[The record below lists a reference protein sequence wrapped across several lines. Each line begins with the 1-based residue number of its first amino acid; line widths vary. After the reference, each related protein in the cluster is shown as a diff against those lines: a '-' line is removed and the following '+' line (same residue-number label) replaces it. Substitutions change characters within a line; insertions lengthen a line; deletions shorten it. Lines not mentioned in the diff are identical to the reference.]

1 MRAMKDSGVEW
12 IGEIPLD
19 WEVVPNKRVMSKVK
33 EICEEY
39 SGENI
44 LSLTMNG
51 VIVRDLEN
59 PSGKMP
65 LTFDGYQ
72 RVKKGNLLMCLFDI
86 DVTPRCIGEI
96 MDDGITSP
104 AYSQFRLLND
114 NCARYYYYYYLN
126 LDYSK
131 ELLHLAKNLRHSLT
145 ESQLGE
151 VYVPLPKIY
160 EQQRIAD
167 YLDSKCSKI
176 DSIIEKQQVVIEKL
190 KEYKLSVITETV
202 TKGLNPDVA
211 MKDSGVEWIG
221 EVPKTTTV
229 TRAGHIFDII
239 LGKMLANIPSSETD
253 TMEKYFCA
261 ANVHFTGI
269 DYENL
274 KVMWFSEKEKQT
286 YKVNVGDLLVVEGG
300 AGAGGA
306 FVVDRDI
313 EDIYVQNSI
322 LIVRSNGNVSA
333 KWLQYSLFA
342 LVNRGYI
349 DFVCN
354 KATIPHFTKEK
365 LSDVPVVIFS
375 SVDEK
380 FILNFLDDKCEQINN
395 SIANRE
401 QLIDKL
407 REYKK
412 SLIYEV
418 VTGKK
423 EV

>member
-12 IGEIPLD
+12 IGEIPQEWGTIKFKYLHAGMNTGEGIDKEFWSTNETDKIFYTAGLVPIHTTYLD
-19 WEVVPNKRVMSKVK
+19 FPEWKFTEENDLLLARNGTPYVYYPEKGACYTDHIIRAKLNKDVNKRFVQYCLQQSISSIVV
-33 EICEEY
+33 ESVSIATW
-39 SGENI
+39 SA
-44 LSLTMNG
+44 SLWNEQLIPYPSLG
-51 VIVRDLEN
+51 KQRHIVE
-59 PSGKMP
+59 
-65 LTFDGYQ
+65 
-72 RVKKGNLLMCLFDI
+72 
-86 DVTPRCIGEI
+86 
-96 MDDGITSP
+96 
-104 AYSQFRLLND
+104 
-114 NCARYYYYYYLN
+114 
-126 LDYSK
+126 
-131 ELLHLAKNLRHSLT
+131 
-145 ESQLGE
+145 
-151 VYVPLPKIY
+151 
-160 EQQRIAD
+160 

-176 DSIIEKQQVVIEKL
+176 DTIIEKQQAVIEKL
-190 KEYKLSVITETV
+190 KEYKLSMITEAV
-202 TKGLNPDVA
+202 TKGLNLDVE

-229 TRAGHIFDII
+229 TRAGHVFDII

-274 KVMWFSEKEKQT
+274 KVMWFSEKEKQI
-286 YKVNVGDLLVVEGG
+286 YKVNIGDLLVVEGG

-306 FVVDRDI
+306 FVVDRDT

-322 LIVRSNGNVSA
+322 FIVRSTGNVSA

>member
-12 IGEIPLD
+12 IGEIPQEWGTIKFKYLHAGMNTGEGIDKEFWSTNETDKIFYTAGLVPIHTTYLD
-19 WEVVPNKRVMSKVK
+19 FPEWKFTEENDLLLARNGTPYVYYPEKGACYTDHIIRAKLNKDVNKRFVQYCLQQSISSIVV
-33 EICEEY
+33 ESVSIATW
-39 SGENI
+39 SA
-44 LSLTMNG
+44 SLWNEQLIPYPSLG
-51 VIVRDLEN
+51 KQRHIVE
-59 PSGKMP
+59 
-65 LTFDGYQ
+65 
-72 RVKKGNLLMCLFDI
+72 
-86 DVTPRCIGEI
+86 
-96 MDDGITSP
+96 
-104 AYSQFRLLND
+104 
-114 NCARYYYYYYLN
+114 
-126 LDYSK
+126 
-131 ELLHLAKNLRHSLT
+131 
-145 ESQLGE
+145 
-151 VYVPLPKIY
+151 
-160 EQQRIAD
+160 

-176 DSIIEKQQVVIEKL
+176 DTIIEKQQAVIEKL
-190 KEYKLSVITETV
+190 KEYKLSMITEAV
-202 TKGLNPDVA
+202 TKGLNLDVE

-229 TRAGHIFDII
+229 TRAGHVFDII

-274 KVMWFSEKEKQT
+274 KVMWFSEKEKQI
-286 YKVNVGDLLVVEGG
+286 YKVNIGDLLVVEGG

-306 FVVDRDI
+306 FVVDRDT

-322 LIVRSNGNVSA
+322 LIVRSTGNVSA